1 MCGIDIEKHTE
12 FGTIKDIWNDYYY
25 DKEGLCEFV
34 KSVVMNEDMLDENN
48 KNGHGIM
55 LQDLSNI
62 HVLVS
67 KTDFPFSELHQQQ
80 KCSIDFT
87 QTNSHFILGYIWLCP
102 WKIEKKAHMHMPYY
116 FIQYIDT
123 RIAGLN
129 IAEYMIREFEGGGH
143 RLLFPYEVEL
153 GARIYWKKYFHRE
166 YQITNKKQ
174 LKQMIKE
181 YGLDGYSVM
190 WDNLFHVLD

>member
-1 MCGIDIEKHTE
+1 
-12 FGTIKDIWNDYYY
+12 
-25 DKEGLCEFV
+25 
-34 KSVVMNEDMLDENN
+34 
-48 KNGHGIM
+48 
-55 LQDLSNI
+55 
-62 HVLVS
+62 
-67 KTDFPFSELHQQQ
+67 
-80 KCSIDFT
+80 
-87 QTNSHFILGYIWLCP
+87 
-102 WKIEKKAHMHMPYY
+102 MHMPYY